1 VGSPGPPETASGPD
15 PATLICRD
23 PAVELS
29 SNRTSLSIERT
40 RMSAD
45 RTLMSVLRTSLAL
58 IGFGFTVNQAFRQL
72 HKINPVAV
80 SDEGARNFGLALV
93 LLGILMLSMGIV
105 SHALLDHKITER
117 RGRLF
122 AQGLLHREIRYH
134 ATPTFIVAV
143 LLLLI
148 GLAAAG
154 GIVFRLSFFA

>member
-1 VGSPGPPETASGPD
+1 MASSCDPD
-15 PATLICRD
+15 SLIDRD

-58 IGFGFTVNQAFRQL
+58 IGFGFTVAQAFRQL
-72 HKINPVAV
+72 HKVDPAAI

-93 LLGILMLSMGIV
+93 LLGVLMLAMGIV
-105 SHALLDHKITER
+105 SHAVLDHQITER

-122 AQGLLHREIRYH
+122 TQGLLHREIRYH

-148 GLAAAG
+148 GLAAAA
-154 GIVFRLSFFA
+154 GIVFRLSFLS